1 MEKWSIRPK
10 VFFSTEFDVIAIDD
24 EESSR
29 KKKIPKKRYCQN
41 IPDAGE
47 VFKPER
53 KVNSKAYWKPEI
65 AE

>member
-10 VFFSTEFDVIAIDD
+10 AFFSTEFDVIAIDD

-29 KKKIPKKRYCQN
+29 KEKIPKKRYSPN

-47 VFKPER
+47 VFKPDRE
-53 KVNSKAYWKPEI
+53 VISQLIWS
-65 AE
+65 